1 MDDSLVVR
9 KNNAMLLKETP
20 KEMNRLKSNY
30 SARRSI
36 YALLMTLLLLFLF
49 AMAMFVHR
57 IHALNPCSQSMHETT
72 ETTETNMRYPKS
84 LTPSPTVAKISTLV
98 IQEVVSGPMGILER
112 GSFGR
117 MSGILHPVGGYVGHL

>member
-1 MDDSLVVR
+1 MGGR
-9 KNNAMLLKETP
+9 KKNAMLLKETL
-20 KEMNRLKSNY
+20 KEMNRLKSNC

-57 IHALNPCSQSMHETT
+57 IHAPNPCSQSMHETT

-84 LTPSPTVAKISTLV
+84 LTPSPTVARRCWKKKKKKKKKEKRIRNNNDDDDDDENMVGESLV
-98 IQEVVSGPMGILER
+98 
-112 GSFGR
+112 
-117 MSGILHPVGGYVGHL
+117 